1 MRKSTK
7 KVDIIIIAV
16 IILLIAGVVLLA
28 VLPNQEQQE
37 DSGISATK
45 EVTVSDYNGKRI
57 GVLTGTNYD
66 AVTQEY
72 FPDSECLYYSGYS
85 DLNAALLEGKIDG
98 FLGDEPVLRSI
109 HNEQPEI
116 DYIKD
121 KVTDNQYSFAFRKN
135 DEAEARLCAQMN
147 EFLAKLRNNG
157 TLDDM
162 ELIWYGNDESKKTV
176 DMSGLDGK
184 NGTIHV
190 ITTSTDAPFSYIKD
204 GKNVGYDIDVVVR
217 FCREYGY
224 ALDLGDADFSARI
237 PAIESGKYDFTTAM
251 NVTEERKEQV
261 LFSDNVSGGGIA
273 LAVRASDLSYKNDIS
288 LSDFN
293 GKRAGIVTGS
303 FHDTVIN
310 RVFPDSA
317 ISEYNTISDL
327 ITALTSGKI
336 DYFLNITEGAQAIIK
351 ERPELTYI
359 DMPVEQFYIGALFPK
374 AETSDKLRSE
384 FDEFITRLK
393 SDGTLDE
400 IIEYWKSDE
409 SSGKNVDISGLDPI
423 NGTINFANNTI
434 NPPMSFISGSGFA
447 GVEPDIMVRFCK
459 EYGYGLN
466 LIDVDVGGILPG
478 IATGMYDMAMSNMVI
493 TEERKESANFSVPY
507 NSGELVLVMPKEAV
521 DSYKGISYSDYAG
534 KTIGVGTG
542 SMFDV
547 LVENS
552 IPNAKLMYF
561 NTYPDMVT
569 ALETGKVEA
578 ICIDEPVIKYIMA
591 TEDHAIDYITEPIE
605 EYNYGFAFPKTEEG
619 RKLRDEFNGFL
630 NRIKTDGT
638 LLKIEDKWFSA
649 DENSHTLPE
658 IDNFNAEH
666 GILRLAT
673 EALNMPFVYLEEN
686 HIAGYE
692 IDIAYRF
699 CEEYGY
705 GLDITDMSFDAII
718 PSLTSGM
725 CDLGCSS
732 MNITEERAESVY
744 FSVPD
749 YTGGAVLAVRKSDIG
764 GTTRS
769 VHSEQNIL
777 DSIADS
783 FEKNFIRED
792 RWKLILD
799 GIGTTCFITV
809 LSALF
814 GSVLAFIVCMF
825 RRTGSRLANAVSNI
839 YVRLLQG
846 TPIVVL
852 LMILYYVVLG
862 KSGLEAVW
870 VAVIGFTLNF
880 GAYASEIMRSGIESV
895 DGGQREA
902 ALALGYNEN
911 QAFFKFIFPQAAVRF
926 LPVYNGEIVSL
937 LKSTSI
943 VGYIAIQ
950 DLTKMSDIIRS
961 RTYEAF
967 FPLIATAIIYFILAW
982 INSLILK
989 LILKGFDKRHT
1000 SKDLR
1005 ESRKKVIYGH
1015 QDFLR

>member
-16 IILLIAGVVLLA
+16 IILLIAGGILLA
-28 VLPNQEQQE
+28 VLPKQEQQE

-85 DLNAALLEGKIDG
+85 DLNAALLAGKIDG
-98 FLGDEPVLRSI
+98 FLGDEPALKNI
-109 HNEQPEI
+109 HHEQPEI

-121 KVTDNQYSFAFRKN
+121 KITDNQYSFAFRKN

-147 EFLAKLRNNG
+147 EFLAKLRNDG
-157 TLDDM
+157 TLDEM

-261 LFSDNVSGGGIA
+261 LFSDKVSGGGIA
-273 LAVRASDLSYKNDIS
+273 LAVRASDLSYQNEVS

-293 GKRAGIVTGS
+293 GKRAGIVTGT
-303 FHDTVIN
+303 FHDTVIHK
-310 RVFPDSA
+310 VFPDSA

-336 DYFLNITEGAQAIIK
+336 DYFLNITEGAQAIVK

-359 DMPVEQFYIGALFPK
+359 DIPVDSFYMGALFPK

-400 IIEYWKSDE
+400 IVEYWKSDE
-409 SSGKNVDISGLDPI
+409 SSGKNVDVSGLDSI

-434 NPPMSFISGSGFA
+434 NPPMSFISGGGFA

-466 LIDVDVGGILPG
+466 FIDVDVGGILPG

-507 NSGELVLVMPKEAV
+507 NSGELVLITLKETVGYSGSTAAV
-521 DSYKGISYSDYAG
+521 KDVSVSDFNGKRAGI
-534 KTIGVGTG
+534 ITG
-542 SMFDV
+542 SMHDDIIGKYLPDSEMFEFNNYSD
-547 LVENS
+547 LV
-552 IPNAKLMYF
+552 A
-561 NTYPDMVT
+561 
-569 ALETGKVEA
+569 ALRADK
-578 ICIDEPVIKYIMA
+578 
-591 TEDHAIDYITEPIE
+591 IDYFLGGYENVELLKKEMPELTYLDVPVETLYIGAI
-605 EYNYGFAFPKTEEG
+605 FSKTETAD
-619 RKLRDEFNGFL
+619 KLRTQFDEYL
-630 NRIKTDGT
+630 NKITDDGT
-638 LLKIEDKWFSA
+638 LEEIRSYWMSDEAEGKYVETDGLIPTNGTLRFANDTTDPPLSFISGKYPAGIE
-649 DENSHTLPE
+649 P
-658 IDNFNAEH
+658 
-666 GILRLAT
+666 
-673 EALNMPFVYLEEN
+673 
-686 HIAGYE
+686 
-692 IDIAYRF
+692 DIMVRF
-699 CEEYGY
+699 CREYGY
-705 GLDITDMSFDAII
+705 DMEFISTDISGMIPGLVTGMYDIAMGGLVITDERKQSVNFSMPYISANVLII
-718 PSLTSGM
+718 T
-725 CDLGCSS
+725 D
-732 MNITEERAESVY
+732 IATAAESKSSIDEVS
-744 FSVPD
+744 FLQSV
-749 YTGGAVLAVRKSDIG
+749 I
-764 GTTRS
+764 
-769 VHSEQNIL
+769 
-777 DSIADS
+777 DS

-809 LSALF
+809 LSAIF
-814 GSVLAFIVCMF
+814 GSVLAFLVCMF
-825 RRTGSRLANAVSNI
+825 RRTGSRLANAISNI
-839 YVRLLQG
+839 YVKLLQG

-880 GAYASEIMRSGIESV
+880 GAYASEIMRSGIESI

-911 QAFFKFIFPQAAVRF
+911 QAFFKFIFPQAVVRF

-982 INSLILK
+982 IISLILK
-989 LILKGFDKRHT
+989 LVLKGFDKRHT
-1000 SKDLR
+1000 AKAR
-1005 ESRKKVIYGH
+1005 
-1015 QDFLR
+1015 